1 MPGVVAG
8 FFGIGGPEV
17 VVILLIFL
25 GLPLLIVFLI
35 VKAVTKN
42 KFSRFCPKCG
52 RGLNQP
58 KDAACC
64 AYCGFQLP

>member
-1 MPGVVAG
+1 
-8 FFGIGGPEV
+8 
-17 VVILLIFL
+17 
-25 GLPLLIVFLI
+25 